1 MERIPPCASVAVLT
15 GAGISVASGLSPF
28 RGPGGIWNDIDIEE
42 VVSAD
47 AWQRSPKKVEDFLQ
61 QMRTL
66 ARAAEP
72 NEAHL
77 ALARAEAART
87 ERASFDVI
95 TQNIDNLHQRA
106 GSGSVHEI
114 HGSLEVDRCDRC
126 RHRFPQGAG
135 FCECGAPLRPHVVL
149 FGETLPK
156 DAMHAAE
163 LALERA
169 QWFVAIGTSGVVWP
183 AASFVVIARSKGARC
198 INVNLERSGN
208 PAFHEEIVGPAEQ
221 IVPELFGV

>member
-1 MERIPPCASVAVLT
+1 MDRIPANASVAILT

-47 AWQRSPKKVEDFLQ
+47 GWRRNPKKVEDFLE

-66 ARAAEP
+66 ARAAVP
-72 NEAHL
+72 NGAHL
-77 ALARAEAART
+77 ALARAEAAR
-87 ERASFDVI
+87 EGDAAFDVI

-106 GSGSVHEI
+106 GSRSVHEI
-114 HGSLEVDRCDRC
+114 HGSIEVDRCDRC

-135 FCECGAPLRPHVVL
+135 FCECGSPLRPHVVL
-149 FGETLPK
+149 FGEILPR
-156 DAMHAAE
+156 DAMEAAE
-163 LALERA
+163 RSLDRA

-183 AASFVVIARSKGARC
+183 AASFAAIARTKGARC

-208 PAFHEEIVGPAEQ
+208 PAFHEELVGPAER
-221 IVPELFGV
+221 IVPDLFGV